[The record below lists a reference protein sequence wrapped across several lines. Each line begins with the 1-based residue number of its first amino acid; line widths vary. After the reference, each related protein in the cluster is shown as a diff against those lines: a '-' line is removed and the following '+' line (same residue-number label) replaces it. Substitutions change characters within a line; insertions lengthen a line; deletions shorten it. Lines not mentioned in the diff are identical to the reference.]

1 MAKPENDTV
10 TFDAQGD
17 ILLHVGIDKKPLL
30 VSSKALSLASP
41 VFKAM
46 FDGRFAEGQ
55 NLSPD
60 SPRVL
65 QLLDDAPTPMMTL
78 CSIAHMNTVDLKFAP
93 NPVALADL
101 AVLCDKYNCAE
112 AVRGWCQL
120 WVLQLT
126 SQIGVPGY
134 GKLILVTYMFDMP
147 EEFHKVTQKWLCDYS
162 CGSTVFHGDHFVPS
176 KVFGRLFLSLS
187 FTLNFLRIDGVLDFL
202 SLAQKHYQNKVL
214 AAFNPSA
221 LEYIRKDFCPDYGPL
236 LAGLMLN
243 LAWVDLWPLKIHSIS
258 QYRTKVLRMGSVL
271 LQSKCTWS
279 ECSCKR
285 YRPLV
290 DIREKVL
297 CGLDGVI
304 DSIQGLCLDCIKS
317 EVYGEK
323 DQACRFKH
331 DPYEF

>member
-1 MAKPENDTV
+1 
-10 TFDAQGD
+10 
-17 ILLHVGIDKKPLL
+17 LLHVGIDKKPLL

-65 QLLDDAPTPMMTL
+65 QLLDDAPTPMITL

-93 NPVALADL
+93 NLVALADL

-134 GKLILVTYMFDMP
+134 EKLILVTYMFDMP

-187 FTLNFLRIDGVLDFL
+187 FTLNFLSIDGVLDLL
-202 SLAQKHYQNKVL
+202 SLAQKHYQNQVL
-214 AAFNPSA
+214 AAFYPFA
-221 LEYIRKDFCPDYGPL
+221 LKNIRADSCLMYEPL
-236 LAGLMLN
+236 LARLMLN
-243 LAWVDLWPLKIHSIS
+243 LAKVDVWPLKIYSLS
-258 QYRTKVLRMGSVL
+258 QYRTKARDMMPFL
-271 LQSKCTWS
+271 LESKCTKW
-279 ECSCKR
+279 ECSCMDIE
-285 YRPLV
+285 YETPV
-290 DIREKVL
+290 DIRK
-297 CGLDGVI
+297 
-304 DSIQGLCLDCIKS
+304 
-317 EVYGEK
+317 
-323 DQACRFKH
+323 
-331 DPYEF
+331 